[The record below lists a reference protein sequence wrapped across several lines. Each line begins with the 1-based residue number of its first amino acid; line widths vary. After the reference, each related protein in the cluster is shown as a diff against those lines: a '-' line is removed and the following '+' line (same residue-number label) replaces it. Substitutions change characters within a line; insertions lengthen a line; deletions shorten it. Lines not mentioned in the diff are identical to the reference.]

1 MSVSKLEIFIGG
13 KRRDDNNGSTCET
26 NSMADRYRNFA
37 ELAAHERENTDFQ
50 VRSEMRCDATA
61 FIAPHGGGIE
71 PGTSELAEA
80 IARADFSFYA
90 FEGLKEDGNGVLHVT
105 SNHFDEPIAI
115 ELVSASPTVVAVHGE
130 LKCIDKVAFLGGL
143 DKELGQRIRTA
154 LEAAEFIVR
163 IHDNPNLQGVNKN
176 NICNRGRSGQGV
188 QLEMSQP
195 LRMSFFE
202 SFDRSGR
209 ERPTKAFSKF
219 VDAIRGAILGEPVKK

>member
-1 MSVSKLEIFIGG
+1 
-13 KRRDDNNGSTCET
+13 
-26 NSMADRYRNFA
+26 MADRYENFA

-50 VRSEMRCDATA
+50 IRSETRRDTPAV
-61 FIAPHGGGIE
+61 IAPHGGGIE

-80 IARADFSFYA
+80 IAGGDLSFYA
-90 FEGLKEDGNGVLHVT
+90 FEGLKKDGNGVLHLT
-105 SNHFDEPIAI
+105 SDHLDEPIAI
-115 ELVSASPTVVAVHGE
+115 ELVSASPTVVALHGE

-154 LEAAEFIVR
+154 LEAAEFVVR

-188 QLEMSQP
+188 QLEMSRP
-195 LRMSFFE
+195 LRKSFFE

-209 ERPTKAFSKF
+209 ERPTKAFSRF
-219 VDAIRGAILGEPVKK
+219 VDTIRGAILGELVKK